1 MVLCGRAEK
10 YRGGGRG
17 SLNDSVL
24 SVNGDTETQEEKK
37 KTCTQMG
44 MHMHTSNGTS
54 VRHWTSG
61 LVKR

>member
-37 KTCTQMG
+37 KKHARRWACTCTHQMEHLSDTG
-44 MHMHTSNGTS
+44 P
-54 VRHWTSG
+54 V
-61 LVKR
+61 V